1 MDRQELRRKALVAAA
16 SVTLAF
22 GCRDGK
28 VVEPV
33 DTDAGGVDSALVDT
47 DPSDTPTDSIPA
59 DTDRGLVDTDAADTD
74 RAVVDTDPAD
84 TDPAVV
90 DTDPALVDTDPDTDR
105 AVVDTAPQPG
115 ARPDCDAL
123 GLDLLACCDALRPW
137 CGQQLVEGT
146 TAYNDCVYGPG
157 FDGSTG
163 CIPWGP
169 PVPPALA

>member
-22 GCRDGK
+22 GCRDGGK

-33 DTDAGGVDSALVDT
+33 DTDAGVVDSALVDT
-47 DPSDTPTDSIPA
+47 NPVDTIDTVDPVDTPA
-59 DTDRGLVDTDAADTD
+59 DTVDTPSDTD
-74 RAVVDTDPAD
+74 RAVVDTDPEV
-84 TDPAVV
+84 TP
-90 DTDPALVDTDPDTDR
+90 P
-105 AVVDTAPQPG
+105 
-115 ARPDCDAL
+115 ARPDCVAL
-123 GLDLLACCDALRPW
+123 GLDLTACCDTLREW
-137 CGQQLVEGT
+137 CGQHVAEGT
-146 TAYNDCVYGPG
+146 PAYDDCVFGPG

>member
-33 DTDAGGVDSALVDT
+33 DTDAGVVDSALVDT
-47 DPSDTPTDSIPA
+47 DPVDTPVDTLDTPA
-59 DTDRGLVDTDAADTD
+59 DTDRV
-74 RAVVDTDPAD
+74 VVDTDPPV
-84 TDPAVV
+84 TPP
-90 DTDPALVDTDPDTDR
+90 T
-105 AVVDTAPQPG
+105 
-115 ARPDCDAL
+115 RPDCAAL
-123 GLDLLACCDALRPW
+123 GLDLTACCDTLREW
-137 CGQQLVEGT
+137 CGQHVAEGT
-146 TAYNDCVYGPG
+146 PSYDDCVFGPG